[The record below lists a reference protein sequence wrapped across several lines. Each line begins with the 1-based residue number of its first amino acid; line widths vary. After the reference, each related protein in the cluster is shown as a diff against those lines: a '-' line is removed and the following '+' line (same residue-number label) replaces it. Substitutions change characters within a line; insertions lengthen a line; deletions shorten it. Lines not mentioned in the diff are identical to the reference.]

1 MTLRLYTYSHCDGEC
16 ITEANMIPLLQQN
29 KQKKLQ
35 GMCFSWMGYCFPHCL
50 PMTSK
55 DTLWIFPEDESV
67 VCFQM
72 TVKHSESA
80 CFRSRPVIMLPW
92 REIVRWLK
100 KVLGKK
106 RKGLLVSHETTLS
119 RTFALWM
126 VGVLPGK
133 PEPISRV
140 LAHFTAECRSRKH
153 NLGGDL
159 EELMVSMG
167 VCVKAEPQ
175 AGIWLLLPAA
185 AALQYVI
192 PLDPATAAQE
202 SLSAVTFA
210 PPFGILTERL
220 NGQPCWHPGS
230 GWESPGISKMT
241 KQAWGKKQGLL
252 INWLIISALVLFS
265 HFKWVFQKAKTVKVT
280 DF

>member
-1 MTLRLYTYSHCDGEC
+1 
-16 ITEANMIPLLQQN
+16 
-29 KQKKLQ
+29 
-35 GMCFSWMGYCFPHCL
+35 MCFSWMGYCFHHCL

-106 RKGLLVSHETTLS
+106 KKKVACITWDHIKQNFCSLDGGCITWKTRAHFQGAGSFHSRVQVKEAQPGWRFRGTGGEHGCVREDGTTGWDMIITPCRCS
-119 RTFALWM
+119 AAVRYS
-126 VGVLPGK
+126 PGSGHCS
-133 PEPISRV
+133 SRV
-140 LAHFTAECRSRKH
+140 LEHSDLRASFWHSYWKAERTALLAPRKWVRKSG
-153 NLGGDL
+153 NLQDDQA
-159 EELMVSMG
+159 SMG
-167 VCVKAEPQ
+167 E
-175 AGIWLLLPAA
+175 
-185 AALQYVI
+185 
-192 PLDPATAAQE
+192 
-202 SLSAVTFA
+202 
-210 PPFGILTERL
+210 
-220 NGQPCWHPGS
+220 
-230 GWESPGISKMT
+230 
-241 KQAWGKKQGLL
+241 KKQGKL

>member
-1 MTLRLYTYSHCDGEC
+1 MGSVSLKQIWFLFY
-16 ITEANMIPLLQQN
+16 N
-29 KQKKLQ
+29 KTKKKLQ
-35 GMCFSWMGYCFPHCL
+35 GMCFSWMGYCFHHCL

-106 RKGLLVSHETTLS
+106 RKRLLVSHETTSS
-119 RTFALWM
+119 RTFAPWM

-133 PEPISRV
+133 AEPISRV
-140 LAHFTAECRSRKH
+140 LAHFTAVCRSRKH

-167 VCVKAEPQ
+167 VCVETEPQ

-185 AALQYVI
+185 AALQCVI
-192 PLDPATAAQE
+192 PLDPVTAAQVLE
-202 SLSAVTFA
+202 RSDLRASFRHSYWKAERTALLA
-210 PPFGILTERL
+210 PR
-220 NGQPCWHPGS
+220 
-230 GWESPGISKMT
+230 
-241 KQAWGKKQGLL
+241 
-252 INWLIISALVLFS
+252 
-265 HFKWVFQKAKTVKVT
+265 KWVRKSGNLQNDQASVGE
-280 DF
+280 